1 MERKQVL
8 FEDRKEK
15 RRITEFMDSFLLPME
30 PFLTPENAEMLRKA
44 LTILRNTP
52 IEEDKEE

>member
-1 MERKQVL
+1 MKEKQVL

-15 RRITEFMDSFLLPME
+15 RRITEFMDSFLCPME
-30 PFLTPENAEMLRKA
+30 HFLSPENAEMLRKA

-52 IEEDKEE
+52 IEEDKED

>member
-1 MERKQVL
+1 MEEKQVL
-8 FEDRKEK
+8 FENRKEK

-30 PFLTPENAEMLRKA
+30 YYLIPENAEMMRKA

-52 IEEDKEE
+52 TEEDKE